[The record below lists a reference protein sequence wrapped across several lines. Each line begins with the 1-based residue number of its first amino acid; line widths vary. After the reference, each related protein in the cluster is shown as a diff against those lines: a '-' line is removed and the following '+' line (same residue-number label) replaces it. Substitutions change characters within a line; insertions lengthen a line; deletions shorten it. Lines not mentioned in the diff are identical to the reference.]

1 MKFNP
6 RLKNDV
12 EKFKDYVILVEGKND
27 VSALKN
33 AGFERVYE
41 IHKTGVGLR
50 ERIEQ
55 IAEGIEDKKRQ
66 KVCILTDLD
75 KQGKKLYMLI
85 KPILI
90 ELGVKV
96 DSTLRGLLLKAKL
109 SHMEGFEKFMGKVKG
124 AGGKS

>member
-6 RLKNDV
+6 KLKNDV
-12 EKFKDYVILVEGKND
+12 EKFKDYAILVEGKKD

-33 AGFERVYE
+33 AGFDKVYA
-41 IHKTGVGLR
+41 IHVTGVGLR

-55 IAEGIEDKKRQ
+55 IAEGIEDRKKT

-75 KQGKKLYMLI
+75 RQGKKLYMLI

-96 DSTLRGLLLKAKL
+96 DSTLRGILIKARL
-109 SHMEGFEKFMGKVKG
+109 SHMEGFEKFMDKVEEI
-124 AGGKS
+124 

>member
-6 RLKNDV
+6 RLKNDI
-12 EKFKDYVILVEGKND
+12 EKFKDYVVLVEGKND

-33 AGFERVYE
+33 AGFDKVYE

-55 IAEGIEDKKRQ
+55 IVAHIEDRKRQ

-75 KQGKKLYMLI
+75 KKGKKLYMLI

-109 SHMEGFEKFMGKVKG
+109 SHMEGFESFMGKVEK
-124 AGGKS
+124 GGK

>member
-6 RLKNDV
+6 KLKNDV
-12 EKFKDYVILVEGKND
+12 EKFKDYVILVEGKKD
-27 VSALKN
+27 VAALKN
-33 AGFERVYE
+33 AGFDRVYA
-41 IHKTGVGLR
+41 IHVTGVGLR

-55 IAEGIEDKKRQ
+55 IAEGIEDRKRTR
-66 KVCILTDLD
+66 VCILTDLD

-96 DSTLRGLLLKAKL
+96 DSTLRGLLLKARL
-109 SHMEGFEKFMGKVKG
+109 SHMEGFEKFMGNVEKG
-124 AGGKS
+124 GE

>member
-1 MKFNP
+1 MKYNP
-6 RLKNDV
+6 KLKNDV
-12 EKFKDYVILVEGKND
+12 EKFKDYVILVEGKKD
-27 VSALKN
+27 VAALKN
-33 AGFERVYE
+33 AGFDKVYA
-41 IHKTGVGLR
+41 IHVTGVGLR

-55 IAEGIEDKKRQ
+55 IAEGIKDRKRT

-96 DSTLRGLLLKAKL
+96 DSTLRGILLKAKL
-109 SHMEGFEKFMGKVKG
+109 SHMEGFEKFMGDVEGIDK
-124 AGGKS
+124 